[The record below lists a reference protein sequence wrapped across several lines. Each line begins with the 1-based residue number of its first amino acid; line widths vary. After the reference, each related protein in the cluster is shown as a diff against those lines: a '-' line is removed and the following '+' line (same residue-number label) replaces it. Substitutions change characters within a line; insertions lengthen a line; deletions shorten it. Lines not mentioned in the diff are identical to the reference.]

1 MLNDNDIQKLIKA
14 QREVFATKEDVE
26 NLIDIVATKEEFA
39 EFKDEFFDKQDE
51 IITKLDALTQE
62 KTIGDDQDKRQK
74 KVLEIHTGA
83 LKSKGV
89 LSEEQALEIDKLR
102 VF

>member
-1 MLNDNDIQKLIKA
+1 MLDDKDIQKLIKA
-14 QREVFATKEDVE
+14 QKEVFATKEDVE

-51 IITKLDALTQE
+51 ILTKLDALSQE
-62 KTIGDDQDKRQK
+62 KTIGDEQDKRQK
-74 KVLEIHTGA
+74 KVLEIHNTA
-83 LKSKGV
+83 LKNKGILSKDQG
-89 LSEEQALEIDKLR
+89 LEIDKLR